1 VYRPRVLIVDDDPAI
16 IKFVRA
22 NLEAEDYRT
31 FLAMDGAEALLVIEK
46 ELPDLVILDI
56 MMPRMDGF
64 EVCRQLREWSQIPI
78 IMLSARGDEDD
89 KVTCLELG
97 ADDYLTKP
105 FGIRELMARIKV
117 ALRNTDTDEYN
128 PGRPTLKCGE
138 IEIDYTK
145 RRVTVAGRD
154 TDLTATE
161 YRMLCYLADNAGR
174 VLTHEQIL
182 HHIWGEEYSGETHML
197 QVYISRVRKK
207 IRDDTRN
214 HRYVLTRPGMG
225 YMMRK
230 PE

>member
-1 VYRPRVLIVDDDPAI
+1 VQRPHVLIVDDDPAI

-22 NLEAEDYRT
+22 NLEAEDYQT
-31 FLAMDGAEALLVIEK
+31 FSAMDGAEALQVIEK

-89 KVTCLELG
+89 KVTCLEIG

-105 FGIRELMARIKV
+105 FGIRELIARIKV
-117 ALRNTDTDEYN
+117 VLRHADAAGFN
-128 PGRPTLKCGE
+128 PGKPTLACGE
-138 IEIDYTK
+138 MEIDFVK
-145 RRVTVAGRD
+145 RRVMVAGRD
-154 TDLTATE
+154 ADLTATE
-161 YRMLCYLADNAGR
+161 YRVLCYLADNADR
-174 VLTHEQIL
+174 VLTHKQIL
-182 HHIWGEEYSGETHML
+182 HHIWGEEYSDETHML

-207 IRDDTRN
+207 IGDHTKN
-214 HRYVLTRPGMG
+214 HRYVLTRPGIG

-230 PE
+230 PV